1 MVVGIN
7 INKNNEMATK
17 HLFMT
22 VPLAV
27 ANSLI
32 DGSNLNSQMNSPESH
47 HPFDRPECC
56 DGTDGIGTCR
66 LPVTARLQIA

>member
-1 MVVGIN
+1 MVAGIN
-7 INKNNEMATK
+7 INKNNELATK
-17 HLFMT
+17 HLFRT

-32 DGSNLNSQMNSPESH
+32 NSSNPNSQMNSSESH

-56 DGTDGIGTCR
+56 DGTDAIGSCR